1 MKINK
6 KIIQKIKNNIPGFII
21 GILTCSVVGVAAAT
35 FFPSNNV
42 TYDNTESGLN
52 STDVQGAIDELYNA
66 CKTPA
71 EPPTIPVDQIIE
83 DAGLT
88 KDEYECRYFFTGANP
103 NNYIT
108 FNDEKA
114 GWRIISVE
122 CDGRIKIM
130 REASIESLAW
140 DTSNNNN
147 WARPATLNT
156 YLNETYYYYLYP
168 SARSQ
173 IITSN
178 FSIGK
183 IISNNNSL
191 ITQINNENG
200 TKWKGNIALPTASEY
215 IRTNSDKSRCG
226 TFQLINKN
234 KCTSTG
240 WMDTNDVWWTLAAMS
255 GYNDGACRIWGTDG
269 NFNCDSVKVENSIRP
284 TLYLSSEI
292 KITSGTGTKKNPYQI
307 SL

>member
-6 KIIQKIKNNIPGFII
+6 KIIQKIKNNVPGFII

-42 TYDNTESGLN
+42 TYDNTESDLN

-108 FNDEKA
+108 FNEEDA

-122 CDGRIKIM
+122 CDGRLKIVK
-130 REASIESLAW
+130 
-140 DTSNNNN
+140 NNNIGV
-147 WARPATLNT
+147 WHGIHQEVQEIIIGPAQ
-156 YLNETYYYYLYP
+156 P
-168 SARSQ
+168 H
-173 IITSN
+173 
-178 FSIGK
+178 
-183 IISNNNSL
+183 L
-191 ITQINNENG
+191 IHI
-200 TKWKGNIALPTASEY
+200 
-215 IRTNSDKSRCG
+215 
-226 TFQLINKN
+226 
-234 KCTSTG
+234 
-240 WMDTNDVWWTLAAMS
+240 
-255 GYNDGACRIWGTDG
+255 
-269 NFNCDSVKVENSIRP
+269 
-284 TLYLSSEI
+284 
-292 KITSGTGTKKNPYQI
+292 
-307 SL
+307 